1 MTKSAPTIAD
11 WAETALGHRF
21 SDAALLERA
30 LTHPSFGSANYQRL
44 EFLGDRV
51 LGLVIASWL
60 YQDFADDEGKLTR
73 RVTELVSGETCAV
86 IARRIGVGEHVRV
99 DAPARAGGVKQ
110 SSHVLGDICEAL
122 IAALWLDGGWA
133 AADGF
138 VRKNWAPEVEAR
150 ATAPKH
156 PKSALQEWTAEHRV
170 GVPRYEVVERS
181 GPHHQSRFKVRVS
194 VHGVEPAEA
203 EGSSKQ
209 EAERLAAQFLLQRIA
224 S

>member
-1 MTKSAPTIAD
+1 MTEPASSPAD
-11 WAETALGHRF
+11 WAETALGYRF
-21 SDAALLERA
+21 SDTALLERA
-30 LTHPSFGSANYQRL
+30 LTHPSFGCANYQRL

-51 LGLVIASWL
+51 LGLVIANWL

-73 RVTELVSGETCAV
+73 RVTELVSGETCAA
-86 IARRIGVGEHVRV
+86 IARRIGVADHVRV
-99 DAPARAGGVKQ
+99 DASARAGGVKQ

-122 IAALWLDGGWA
+122 IAALWLDGGWT

-138 VRKNWAPEVEAR
+138 VRKSWAAEVEAR

-156 PKSALQEWTAEHRV
+156 PKSALQEWAAEHRV
-170 GVPRYEVVERS
+170 GAPRYELVERS
-181 GPHHQSRFKVRVS
+181 GPHHQSRFTVRVS
-194 VHGVEPAEA
+194 VHGVEPVEA

-209 EAERLAAQFLLQRIA
+209 EAERLAAQSILQRIE